1 MAITIHGE
9 GGATVSINANSM
21 RVDSG
26 GGIITDGLIRHYD
39 FANADSYPGTGN
51 TWTDLSPNNV
61 SATTTNG
68 TAPTFTTSRLG
79 GLVFNGSASVGPI
92 PSIPYVDLGTNPF
105 AVDVWLTYQQN
116 SGSAAGAEYLRG
128 NLSCADLWS
137 TFAPGDE
144 GWGIGYD
151 AGHNLFAGVRLST
164 GNVVASANTA
174 FLSPSFGQVV
184 NIFIHR
190 NTSTQVIE
198 TYING
203 SRRISSSVSNAIS
216 LTGNRNPITATTW
229 EATAINSVNWRPLT
243 TFHSIKLYQN
253 KNFTAREILKN
264 YNALAP
270 RFGLI

>member
-1 MAITIHGE
+1 MAITVHGE
-9 GGATVSINANSM
+9 NGVAVNINANSM
-21 RVDSG
+21 RVDAG
-26 GGIITDGLIRHYD
+26 GGIITEGLIRHYD
-39 FANADSYPGTGN
+39 FANTDSYPGTGN
-51 TWTDLSPNNV
+51 TWTDLSTSNI

-68 TAPTFTTSRLG
+68 TAPPYTTSRLG

-92 PSIPYVDLGTNPF
+92 PSIPYVDLGADPF
-105 AVDVWLTYQQN
+105 AVDVWLTFETNDVYV
-116 SGSAAGAEYLRG
+116 RG

-137 TFAPGDE
+137 AFAPGDE

-151 AGHNLFAGVRLST
+151 AGNNLFGGVRLST
-164 GNVVASANTA
+164 GTVVATANTA
-174 FLSPSFGQVV
+174 FLSPSPGQVI

-190 NTSTQVIE
+190 NTNTQVIE

-203 SRRISSSVSNAIS
+203 SRRVTSNVSNAIS

-229 EATAINSVNWRPLT
+229 EATAVNSTNWRPLT